1 MTVVCL
7 GEALIDLNSPAHQ
20 SLLEADQLAVH
31 VGGAP
36 LNVAIHLKRA
46 GIPSY
51 FLGTLSNDGF
61 GDRIRSLL
69 DREGVEFGPEAPVD
83 AATRLAVIDHQDTKP
98 PFTFYGDRPADTRL
112 RLADVRR
119 IIAPGI
125 KALYVSSLMMAD
137 RSAARVQVVAVRDA
151 LELGNIIVVSDPNP
165 RPAAWK
171 TQTAMTEATEW
182 LLQHSQLVKI
192 SLDDADALGW
202 PTDPSGLM
210 SKVKSL
216 TPGFTVITNG
226 AQGSWFESNDE
237 LHHVPAPDIDL
248 ADPTGAGD
256 AFFAAVIAGALK
268 ERQISLEILRDASSA
283 GAAMAARA
291 GTL

>member
-1 MTVVCL
+1 MTVICL
-7 GEALIDLNSPAHQ
+7 GEALIDLKPLAQQ
-20 SLLEADQLAVH
+20 SLLESEQLSVQ

-46 GIPSY
+46 SIPVY
-51 FLGTLSNDGF
+51 FLGTLSSDGF

-69 DREGVEFGPEAPVD
+69 ARESVEFGPDAAVD
-83 AATRLAVIDHQDTKP
+83 AATRLTVIDHQDRKP

-119 IIAPGI
+119 VVAPGI

-137 RSAARVQVVAVRDA
+137 RSAARVQVVAVRQSLD
-151 LELGNIIVVSDPNP
+151 LGNILVVCDPNP

-171 TQTAMTEATEW
+171 SRSAMAEATEW

-192 SLDDADALGW
+192 SLDDAHALGW
-202 PTDPSGLM
+202 PTDPHGLM

-226 AQGSWFESNDE
+226 SHGCWFESNDE
-237 LHHVPAPDIDL
+237 LHHVPAPDVDL

-268 ERQISLEILRDASSA
+268 ERQISIEILRHASSA
-283 GAAMAARA
+283 GAATASRT